1 MSSGNKIPF
10 RNLLYTQIVFVYAD
24 NIFSYLYSLARGSQG
39 GSGSMGARGS
49 RGESMS
55 ADKAAKAAAA
65 EKRRGS
71 THAEK
76 KPRRPSG
83 GGGGGGEKKSV
94 ELGEMGGK
102 RKSGEMSKE
111 SKLKQK
117 KADEAA
123 LRKNKVIA

>member
-1 MSSGNKIPF
+1 
-10 RNLLYTQIVFVYAD
+10 
-24 NIFSYLYSLARGSQG
+24 
-39 GSGSMGARGS
+39 
-49 RGESMS
+49 MS

-71 THAEK
+71 VHAEK

-83 GGGGGGEKKSV
+83 GGGGGGGDAKKSI

>member
-1 MSSGNKIPF
+1 
-10 RNLLYTQIVFVYAD
+10 
-24 NIFSYLYSLARGSQG
+24 
-39 GSGSMGARGS
+39 
-49 RGESMS
+49 MS

-71 THAEK
+71 VHAEK

-83 GGGGGGEKKSV
+83 GAGGGGGGGGDAKKSI

>member
-1 MSSGNKIPF
+1 
-10 RNLLYTQIVFVYAD
+10 
-24 NIFSYLYSLARGSQG
+24 
-39 GSGSMGARGS
+39 MGARGS

-83 GGGGGGEKKSV
+83 GGGGDAKKSI

>member
-1 MSSGNKIPF
+1 
-10 RNLLYTQIVFVYAD
+10 
-24 NIFSYLYSLARGSQG
+24 
-39 GSGSMGARGS
+39 MGARGS

-71 THAEK
+71 VHAEK

-83 GGGGGGEKKSV
+83 GGGGGGGDAKKSI

>member
-1 MSSGNKIPF
+1 
-10 RNLLYTQIVFVYAD
+10 
-24 NIFSYLYSLARGSQG
+24 
-39 GSGSMGARGS
+39 MGARGS

-71 THAEK
+71 VHAEK

-83 GGGGGGEKKSV
+83 GGGGGGGDAKKSI

-123 LRKNKVIA
+123 LRKNKVIT

>member
-1 MSSGNKIPF
+1 
-10 RNLLYTQIVFVYAD
+10 
-24 NIFSYLYSLARGSQG
+24 
-39 GSGSMGARGS
+39 MGARGS

-71 THAEK
+71 VHAEK

-83 GGGGGGEKKSV
+83 GAGGGGGGDAKKSI

>member
-1 MSSGNKIPF
+1 
-10 RNLLYTQIVFVYAD
+10 
-24 NIFSYLYSLARGSQG
+24 
-39 GSGSMGARGS
+39 MGARGS

-71 THAEK
+71 VHAEK

-83 GGGGGGEKKSV
+83 GAGGGGGGGDAKKSI